1 MTGVLFVGWRG
12 ALQAGRHEEECGL
25 AAEFFR
31 PWLME
36 AVNAV
41 QQNSQV
47 KKIPVTQLLAPL
59 LHRLMGIA
67 AAASLTGS
75 DYTDGPIRIDL
86 ASVFSTTKYAA
97 YAEMS
102 VRQWSASLEMFLTR
116 LQMDAERI
124 ADWLGLSEMP
134 SIVSL
139 AAAESDLHDAGGSV
153 IRISFANGSN
163 IFYKPRPVTGEFFWR
178 ELTRATEGVDAACK
192 VASSSVLCS
201 AGYGWMEEIPK
212 LESPQ
217 NADRESYWRSAGSLL
232 CHAWIAHVADLH
244 MGNLLATQT
253 GPAVVDAECL
263 ATPAIETD
271 GGFDAA
277 VLAMELS
284 QTGLLPSR
292 ASDEPMPDVSGF
304 FGKPRVVPA
313 IRLPVWDVLK
323 DGKVS
328 LGFKSGWLKD
338 AGNSFGDDPS
348 IACVPA
354 LAQGFLDAA
363 IAIQEIRPSLLQSG
377 GWLERLQAAH
387 APRIVLRSTLSYGLR
402 MSNALLSKQGED
414 GPVENPWIHEAERRA
429 IDRLHV
435 PRFVMPPGSRDLAVD
450 REGPLVRDMFHASG
464 SDCIRK
470 RLERLSLAELRSML
484 RPALLAQML

>member
-1 MTGVLFVGWRG
+1 MTGILFMGWRG
-12 ALQAGRHEEECGL
+12 ALQAGRNEEECGL

-31 PWLME
+31 PWLMD

-41 QQNSQV
+41 QQNSQG
-47 KKIPVTQLLAPL
+47 KKFPVDQLLPPL

-75 DYTDGPIRIDL
+75 DYTDGPIRVDL

-102 VRQWSASLEMFLTR
+102 VQQWSASVGLFLTR
-116 LQMDAERI
+116 MLADAERI

-134 SIVSL
+134 SIASL
-139 AAAESDLHDAGGSV
+139 VEADSDLHDAGGSV

-192 VASSSVLCS
+192 VASSRVLCS
-201 AGYGWMEEIPK
+201 DGYGWMEEIPK

-232 CHAWIAHVADLH
+232 CHAWIAHMTDLH
-244 MGNLLATQT
+244 MGNIVATQT

-263 ATPAIETD
+263 ATPGIERD

-277 VLAMELS
+277 SFAMELS
-284 QTGLLPSR
+284 QTGLLSSHGFDD
-292 ASDEPMPDVSGF
+292 AMPDVSGF
-304 FGKPRVVPA
+304 FGRTASVA
-313 IRLPVWDVLK
+313 SIRLPIWHALQ
-323 DGKVS
+323 DGMVGLS
-328 LGFKSGWLKD
+328 FKSAWLKD
-338 AGNSFGDDPS
+338 TGNSFDDAPP

-387 APRIVLRSTLSYGLR
+387 APRIILRSTLSYGLR
-402 MSNALLSKQGED
+402 MSNALLSEQSIDTPAED
-414 GPVENPWIHEAERRA
+414 ALIYEAEQRA
-429 IDRLHV
+429 IESLCV
-435 PRFVMPPGSRDLAVD
+435 PRFVMPPGTRDLAVHT
-450 REGPLVRDMFHASG
+450 EGRCMQGMFHRAG
-464 SDCIRK
+464 ADCIRR
-470 RLERLSLAELRSML
+470 RLEQLSLVELRSML